1 MKGGEG
7 MMWNNPNEIFLRV
20 KVDETGILK
29 QIAKIKNMTE
39 TLNREAAILAEMVS
53 VELKDGKGEGEK

>member
-1 MKGGEG
+1 
-7 MMWNNPNEIFLRV
+7 MWNESNEIFLRV
-20 KVDETGILK
+20 KVDETGVLQ

-53 VELKDGKGEGEK
+53 VELKDGKGESEK